1 LFLSCHFDFL
11 PLTFNFL
18 KSMEVSP
25 FRGIRYNQR
34 IVGDLAQIICP
45 PYDIIT
51 PEQQKLYYKKS
62 DYNTIRLE
70 FPEPTGDRYQRAAIT
85 FQQWLKHGILQ
96 LDSVSSFY
104 LHDHHFE
111 YSGEMKVRRGLIA
124 RVKLEP
130 WGSGIYPH
138 EETSPKAKS
147 DRLQLMRACRAN
159 FSPLFSLYHDSE
171 RKVTPILSHVAQKKP
186 LMSLRV
192 PILSGRSNLPGS
204 NEVHILWVITEPETK
219 RELSQFLSSQPLYI
233 ADGHHRYETA
243 LTYQQERTKEQSDSF
258 DSSVIATLN
267 GVKRKQSL
275 TGKGAFNYVMI
286 ELVDFSD
293 PGLLVLPLHR
303 LVRGIAPSAL
313 AELEKQ
319 LENFFT
325 LEFVSLSEDSL
336 APCHCERSALFVIAS
351 EAKQSHRSQGI
362 VLGVL
367 GLHAGAL
374 VLLRRRQDISLE
386 AMMPGNRSQAYR
398 EFGVSILNHI
408 ILDAVLSG
416 AKDLDVAY
424 TVDLKEAYQQIKEG
438 KYQLAFLL
446 NPPQLKMVKAVADAQ
461 DRMPSKSTYF
471 YPKLPAGLIINPLD

>member
-1 LFLSCHFDFL
+1 LSCHFDFL
-11 PLTFNFL
+11 PLTFDFL
-18 KSMEVSP
+18 KMLEVSP

-34 IVGDLAQIICP
+34 TIGDLARVLCP
-45 PYDIIT
+45 PFDVIT

-62 DYNTIRLE
+62 SYNAIRLE
-70 FPEPTGDRYQRAAIT
+70 FPEPTGDSYQRAAIT
-85 FQQWLKHGILQ
+85 FQQWLKHGVLQ
-96 LDSVSSFY
+96 LDRVSSFY

-111 YSGEMKVRRGLIA
+111 YSGEKRVRRGLIA
-124 RVKLEP
+124 CVKLEP

-138 EETSPKAKS
+138 EETFSKAKS

-171 RKVTPILSHVAQKKP
+171 RKVAPILSEASRAKSMIETSV
-186 LMSLRV
+186 
-192 PILSGRSNLPGS
+192 LSPSTEGGQD
-204 NEVHILWVITEPETK
+204 EGGEAHTLWAITDPETK

-243 LTYQQERTKEQSDSF
+243 LNYQQERAQGQSD
-258 DSSVIATLN
+258 
-267 GVKRKQSL
+267 GCKL
-275 TGKGAFNYVMI
+275 TAEAFNYVMM
-286 ELVDFSD
+286 ELVEFSD

-303 LVRGIAPSAL
+303 LVRGIAYSAL
-313 AELEKQ
+313 AGLEKQ

-325 LEFVSLSEDSL
+325 LEFVSFSEDSL
-336 APCHCERSALFVIAS
+336 ASCHCEPFALSVIAS
-351 EAKQSHRSQGI
+351 EAKQSRGVRGI
-362 VLGVL
+362 VLGIL
-367 GLHAGAL
+367 GLHTGAL

-408 ILDAVLSG
+408 ILDVVLSE

-424 TVDLKEAYQQIKEG
+424 TVDVKEAYQQIKEG

-446 NPPQLKMVKAVADAQ
+446 NPPQPEVVKAVADAQ